1 MALELDPL
9 VTRSRNIGLDS
20 FASEERARG
29 VVSRL
34 LTLAGAL
41 RTSPQRSII
50 ALLAA
55 GLLLV
60 IIATT
65 VVQLRLNAWN
75 KPFYDAI
82 AAKDVQSFVIQLGIF
97 AIIAGTLTVLNAF
110 QTWLHETAKV
120 RLRDWLTC
128 DLLEQWLRDRRAVR
142 IVWSGEISVNPD
154 QRIHEDARHLTEL
167 TADLGV
173 GLTQSTLLLVTFVS
187 VLWMLSQNIA
197 LPIGGRSVVVPGYM
211 VWCALLYAA
220 TGSWFGWL
228 VGRPLIVLNVRRYS
242 REAQLR
248 AMLVRANDHADGI
261 VLNGGEGDERRR
273 LHIQLERVIHVM
285 QRLAGSIARLSL
297 VTAGYGWFALIVPL
311 IVAAPGYFHGDLTF
325 GALIMVVGAFNQ
337 VQQALRWFIDNYRS
351 IADWQATLLRIT
363 LFRQALLTLD
373 TDRAGVSRIE
383 VVERPNG
390 PLVLEKLAV
399 LTSRGWAAVQEKR
412 VEVGGGEHVLIL
424 GRSESGKST
433 LFRAIA
439 GVWPWGS
446 GRVQLPEQPAIMFLP
461 QRPYF
466 PAGSLRAA
474 LTYPSRQSDFDDAV
488 LVAALRRNGLNH
500 LVGELDHSQDWSREL
515 PLAEQQCLSFT
526 RMLVH
531 RPQWVVVDEGIDV
544 LDRDDRERVLSLF
557 KNELT
562 GTAVLSVGCRT
573 PPEGFYD
580 RIIHFGKADA
590 PGRPAGPPE
599 QREPLEPSLVGVG
612 PKESGDDEHTT

>member
-1 MALELDPL
+1 MALKLDPL
-9 VTRSRNIGLDS
+9 TTHSRNIGFDT
-20 FASEERARG
+20 FTSEEKARG

-41 RTSPQRSII
+41 RRSPQRSII

-82 AAKDVQSFVIQLGIF
+82 AAKDVQSFIVQLGIF
-97 AIIAGTLTVLNAF
+97 AIIAATLTVLNAF

-173 GLTQSTLLLVTFVS
+173 GLTQSTLLLVTFVG

-228 VGRPLIVLNVRRYS
+228 VGRPLIVLNVRRYA

-248 AMLVRANDHADGI
+248 AMLVRTNDHADGI
-261 VLNGGEGDERRR
+261 ALNGGEGDERRR
-273 LHIQLERVIHVM
+273 LHVQLERVIHVM

-311 IVAAPGYFHGDLTF
+311 IVAAPGYFHGDLSF

-337 VQQALRWFIDNYRS
+337 VQQALRWFVDNYRS

-373 TDRAGVSRIE
+373 RERADVSRIE

-390 PLVLEKLAV
+390 PLVLEDLAV
-399 LTSRGWAAVQEKR
+399 LTSRGWAALQEKR
-412 VEVGGGEHVLIL
+412 LEVARGEHVLIL

-474 LTYPSRQSDFDDAV
+474 LTYPSRQTDFDDAAM
-488 LVAALRRNGLNH
+488 VAALRRNGLNH
-500 LVGELDHSQDWSREL
+500 LAEGLDESQDWSREL
-515 PLAEQQCLSFT
+515 PLAEQQCLSFA
-526 RMLVH
+526 RMLLH

-557 KNELT
+557 KNEMA
-562 GTAVLSVGCRT
+562 GTAVLSVGCRA
-573 PPEGFYD
+573 PPEGFYN
-580 RIIHFGKADA
+580 RIIHIAKADA

-599 QREPLEPSLVGVG
+599 RREPLEPSLVGAE
-612 PKESGDDEHTT
+612 PKASEQ